1 MTEERPHTAHIEMQD
16 QGPSGI
22 TVAYGGVWSLTHT
35 PQAHHDILHALTA
48 LAENSPE
55 DGAVPQTKVTF
66 TVDELGEWGSTLITS
81 MVAMIAA
88 CRQKGIEPDLSP
100 LPEGIQRLVALAFA
114 VPARA
119 DASRSAKNA
128 NFLERVGDQA
138 LILPHSVAHIV
149 SFCKQTAHGMGRV
162 FVGKSDMRWRDVLS
176 QMQECGSAA
185 FPIVSL
191 ISLLVGLILAFVGA
205 VQLQTFGA
213 SIYVADLV
221 SIGMVRVIGAIM
233 AGITMAGRTGASFAA
248 VLGTM
253 QVNEEIDALH
263 TLGVSPTEFLVLPRL
278 IALVCMMPL
287 LTIYSDLMGIL
298 GGVIVGIG
306 MLDLH
311 MSEYIFATKRS
322 LSAANIWIG
331 LAHGTLFGVVIAI
344 CGCYH
349 GMRCGRSA
357 LAVGV
362 ATTAAV
368 VSSIVSLIL
377 VTAFVTV
384 ICDWIG
390 V

>member
-1 MTEERPHTAHIEMQD
+1 MYNEDPHN
-16 QGPSGI
+16 I
-22 TVAYGGVWSLTHT
+22 TISFGGAWTLTHT
-35 PQAHHDILHALTA
+35 PQAHHDIVRKLDALPASGQSLITA
-48 LAENSPE
+48 SVSQSLTQELPQVTLVAE
-55 DGAVPQTKVTF
+55 D
-66 TVDELGEWGSTLITS
+66 LGEWGSTLITC
-81 MVAMIAA
+81 MVAIIRA
-88 CRQKGIEPDLSP
+88 CRAKGIEPDIAP
-100 LPEGIQRLVALAFA
+100 LPLGIQKLITLAFA

-119 DASRSAKNA
+119 NAERMAKTPS
-128 NFLERVGDQA
+128 FLERVGDWA
-138 LILPHSVAHIV
+138 LSVPQTFSHV
-149 SFCKQTAHGMGRV
+149 FSFGMHVVRGMGRV
-162 FVGKSDMRWRDVLS
+162 FACRSDMRWRDVVA
-176 QMQECGSAA
+176 QMQECGSTAL
-185 FPIVSL
+185 PIVSL

-287 LTIYSDLMGIL
+287 LTIYADLMGIL
-298 GGVIVGIG
+298 GGLIVGIG

-322 LSAANIWIG
+322 LSVANIWIG
-331 LAHGTLFGVVIAI
+331 IVHGTLFGVVIAI

-384 ICDWIG
+384 MCNWIG

>member
-1 MTEERPHTAHIEMQD
+1 MTEENMNMTHIEMRNNGA
-16 QGPSGI
+16 QGI
-22 TVAYGGVWSLTHT
+22 RICFGGAWPLTHT
-35 PQAHHDILHALTA
+35 PVAQSEIIQAIGALPTIIPVALTT
-48 LAENSPE
+48 E
-55 DGAVPQTKVTF
+55 G
-66 TVDELGEWGSTLITS
+66 LGEWGSTLITS
-81 MVAMIAA
+81 MVAIIRA
-88 CRQKGIEPDLSP
+88 CRERDIEPDLTG

-114 VPARA
+114 VPARDGA
-119 DASRSAKNA
+119 ARSARKPA
-128 NFLERVGDQA
+128 FLERVGGAA
-138 LILPHSVAHIV
+138 LVLP
-149 SFCKQTAHGMGRV
+149 QTAGHVVGFCTQLVRGLGRV
-162 FVGKSDMRWRDVLS
+162 CSGRADMRWRDVLE
-176 QMQECGSAA
+176 QMQECGSTA

-221 SIGMVRVIGAIM
+221 AIGMVRVMGAIM
-233 AGITMAGRTGASFAA
+233 AAITMAGRTGASFAA

-263 TLGVSPTEFLVLPRL
+263 TLGISPTEFLVLPRF
-278 IALVCMMPL
+278 IALVFMMPL
-287 LTIYSDLMGIL
+287 LTIYADLMGVL
-298 GGVIVGIG
+298 GGLIVGIG

-311 MSEYIFATKRS
+311 LTEYIVATKRS
-322 LSAANIWIG
+322 LSVANIWIG
-331 LAHGTLFGVVIAI
+331 LTHGTLFGMVIAI
-344 CGCYH
+344 CGCYN

-368 VSSIVSLIL
+368 VSSIVSIIL

-384 ICDWIG
+384 MCDWIG